1 VHLAERARE
10 ILDAAENAS
19 RQGQVCSEMTILIG
33 PEGHIRM
40 VTDSDWPLESLARHH
55 GAQSA
60 YRVNERT
67 GSIRVEGREG
77 TRRCVIESVAH
88 SHTARLLLGR
98 NPFLTSTI
106 LPLDSRL
113 ATEQL

>member
-19 RQGQVCSEMTILIG
+19 RQGQACSEMTSLIG

-40 VTDSDWPLESLARHH
+40 VADSDWSLDSLARHH

-60 YRVNERT
+60 YRVSERT
-67 GSIRVEGREG
+67 GSIRVEGRDG
-77 TRRCVIESVAH
+77 TRRCLLESVAPARV
-88 SHTARLLLGR
+88 ARLLLG
-98 NPFLTSTI
+98 
-106 LPLDSRL
+106 
-113 ATEQL
+113 

>member
-19 RQGQVCSEMTILIG
+19 RQGQICSEMTILIG

-40 VTDSDWPLESLARHH
+40 VADSDWPLESLARHH
-55 GAQSA
+55 GAESA

-67 GSIRVEGREG
+67 GSIRVEGRDA
-77 TRRCVIESVAH
+77 TRRCVIESVAP
-88 SHTARLLLGR
+88 SYIARQLLGT
-98 NPFLTSTI
+98 NPFLTSPI
-106 LPLDSRL
+106 LHTDGRPVK
-113 ATEQL
+113 EQR